1 MISAKFNVRMNVKKL
16 NFLKNLTCC
25 RKTYS
30 LKTTKDCSW
39 MRMNR
44 SVICAETN
52 VISLSIMF
60 VWEMMKLLM
69 FQFLKNL
76 FTLFKKTKEIVQ
88 MLVMFVPSCVSKT
101 IVRISSQL
109 DVLSVKLTVTLEPN
123 QVVFWVLINF
133 KRQISR
139 KFMRTLKKEKTNW
152 VALIVS
158 LKWLITVEM
167 NVMQKTENV

>member
-1 MISAKFNVRMNVKKL
+1 
-16 NFLKNLTCC
+16 
-25 RKTYS
+25 
-30 LKTTKDCSW
+30 

-109 DVLSVKLTVTLEPN
+109 DVLSVRLTATLEPN
-123 QVVFWVLINF
+123 QVAF
-133 KRQISR
+133 
-139 KFMRTLKKEKTNW
+139 
-152 VALIVS
+152 
-158 LKWLITVEM
+158 
-167 NVMQKTENV
+167 